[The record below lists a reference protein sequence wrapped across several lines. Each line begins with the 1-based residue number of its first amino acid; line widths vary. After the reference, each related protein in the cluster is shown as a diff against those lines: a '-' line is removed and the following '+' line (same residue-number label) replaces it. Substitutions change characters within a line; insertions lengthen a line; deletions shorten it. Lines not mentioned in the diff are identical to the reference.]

1 MNDSN
6 GIELKMTHDDE
17 SIARRLFI
25 KLLKIIHMWCG
36 ALNPVAKVN
45 SRNKPAKMNCDDYCN
60 DYCPTQQMISN

>member
-36 ALNPVAKVN
+36 ALNPVAKAN
-45 SRNKPAKMNCDDYCN
+45 
-60 DYCPTQQMISN
+60 